1 MKSSF
6 ATEKMMR
13 AVNKALGKEVIS
25 VEDDTI
31 TVNVSKPYTIVCVD
45 DDDVYNTLSSMLEG
59 IMIMK
64 EVEIEQR
71 MEINAE
77 WIDYMDSYR
86 LYDPK
91 YPQQTIAYEDDLDEA
106 KSRGYIVNIVD

>member
-31 TVNVSKPYTIVCVD
+31 TVNVSEPYTIICVD
-45 DDDVYNTLSSMLEG
+45 DDDTYNTLSAMLEG
-59 IMIMK
+59 IMILK
-64 EVEIEQR
+64 EIEVK
-71 MEINAE
+71 AE
-77 WIDYMDSYR
+77 
-86 LYDPK
+86 
-91 YPQQTIAYEDDLDEA
+91 
-106 KSRGYIVNIVD
+106 

>member
-13 AVNKALGKEVIS
+13 AVNKALGKEIIS

-59 IMIMK
+59 IMILK
-64 EVEIEQR
+64 EVAIER
-71 MEINAE
+71 SANKAE
-77 WIDYMDSYR
+77 
-86 LYDPK
+86 
-91 YPQQTIAYEDDLDEA
+91 
-106 KSRGYIVNIVD
+106 

>member
-25 VEDDTI
+25 IVDDEII

-64 EVEIEQR
+64 EVEIER
-71 MEINAE
+71 
-77 WIDYMDSYR
+77 S
-86 LYDPK
+86 
-91 YPQQTIAYEDDLDEA
+91 A
-106 KSRGYIVNIVD
+106 K

>member
-64 EVEIEQR
+64 EVEIER
-71 MEINAE
+71 
-77 WIDYMDSYR
+77 S
-86 LYDPK
+86 
-91 YPQQTIAYEDDLDEA
+91 A
-106 KSRGYIVNIVD
+106 K